1 MTECRQENFW
11 VNESQLS
18 FVSDQVKNSL
28 LAQQSLCL
36 MTIERWSHSFPFR
49 TGQWNT
55 LSPMIVGCI
64 SSESRTSSGSPFQ
77 KPRFRKRPGFL
88 LFMRGLCFRTLPAK
102 KKSWDSSWQRRKAR
116 IYFQSFASDEAMLF
130 KNLINEPISVNIGS
144 FRSDFQKHSKNLR
157 SSRFEGKAERRRL
170 IPSLSIPAKSDKQR
184 LN

>member
-1 MTECRQENFW
+1 MSSREFL
-11 VNESQLS
+11 SQWITLS

-77 KPRFRKRPGFL
+77 NPGFERS
-88 LFMRGLCFRTLPAK
+88 RGFCYLWKGCFSCSSFLIFFQLAEKTDLTKWIFFCKIHDLAFTKAK
-102 KKSWDSSWQRRKAR
+102 
-116 IYFQSFASDEAMLF
+116 LF
-130 KNLINEPISVNIGS
+130 KNQNQRTDKCEH
-144 FRSDFQKHSKNLR
+144 RQFQEWLSKALKKTYEVR
-157 SSRFEGKAERRRL
+157 ALKEKPKDEG
-170 IPSLSIPAKSDKQR
+170 
-184 LN
+184 